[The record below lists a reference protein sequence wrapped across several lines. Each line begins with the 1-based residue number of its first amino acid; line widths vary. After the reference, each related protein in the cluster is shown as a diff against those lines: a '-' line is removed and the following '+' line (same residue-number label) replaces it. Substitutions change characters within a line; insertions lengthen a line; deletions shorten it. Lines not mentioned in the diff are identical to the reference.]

1 MGRVF
6 KDLGSQRLWSYLLVV
21 WNRISNG
28 NGWYVPILSF
38 DSGLS
43 CITPTHGFI
52 LVLEDIL
59 SDQILNCS
67 LIMQSHQCIS
77 IIGKSSCMRCVTL
90 GGHLLVRC
98 DTCKHPATCP
108 RWMSAAFQDG
118 WSSDRTKPQNVFLG
132 TSLSHPALTEAA
144 ALSEFYLMEVQ
155 NNCLELSP
163 SSMAKLSVYLMD
175 TLNYNISRANMQE
188 VRCFYL
194 N

>member
-1 MGRVF
+1 ME
-6 KDLGSQRLWSYLLVV
+6 
-21 WNRISNG
+21 
-28 NGWYVPILSF
+28 GWYVLILSF

-108 RWMSAAFQDG
+108 RWMSASFQDG

-132 TSLSHPALTEAA
+132 TSLSHLWSILHSLKLQLY
-144 ALSEFYLMEVQ
+144 LSFIWWRYKTIVL
-155 NNCLELSP
+155 NCLP
-163 SSMAKLSVYLMD
+163 PVWQNCQY
-175 TLNYNISRANMQE
+175 TWWTH
-188 VRCFYL
+188 
-194 N
+194 